1 MKRRIPLAAK
11 LGVTFILVILLA
23 VGLVYGLILWSF
35 TRQFDEYRRTSRE
48 KFASEVAAL
57 LANYREETGAWK
69 GVGEM
74 VLTRPYVVTLG
85 EQSLEGKVS
94 IFDVPFGLF
103 DHDGGFIAT
112 NSWEWLN
119 TFVSL
124 DTRGAVN
131 PLTEEQQGRGLP
143 IYVGGR
149 REGTLVVGDIGNPG
163 AAEAVFLSTVAQSAL
178 IGGGIAIGLSLLL
191 STILIVQILR
201 PLHALSRATDR
212 VTEGTF
218 PDEIQLRT
226 HDEIGRLGESFN
238 QMVESLKRSEA
249 VRQTMTADI
258 AHEIRTPV
266 TIIQGTLEAILDG
279 VYDASEESIAPIYEE
294 TLHLGR
300 LIDDLRDLALAEAG
314 ELRLAREPVDLIDLV
329 QQVADM
335 AFVPREETPRLHFDV
350 AAGLPKVSLDRK
362 RFRQVIANLL
372 SNALRHTPRD
382 GDVFIRIRRLGN
394 AVELVVADTGP
405 GIRPAD
411 LPHLF
416 ERFYRADPA
425 RGRAGGSGLGL
436 AIAKQWVEAHNGTI
450 HAANRPAGGAEF
462 TVRLPVS

>member
-1 MKRRIPLAAK
+1 
-11 LGVTFILVILLA
+11 
-23 VGLVYGLILWSF
+23 
-35 TRQFDEYRRTSRE
+35 
-48 KFASEVAAL
+48 
-57 LANYREETGAWK
+57 
-69 GVGEM
+69 
-74 VLTRPYVVTLG
+74 
-85 EQSLEGKVS
+85 
-94 IFDVPFGLF
+94 
-103 DHDGGFIAT
+103 
-112 NSWEWLN
+112 
-119 TFVSL
+119 
-124 DTRGAVN
+124 
-131 PLTEEQQGRGLP
+131 
-143 IYVGGR
+143 
-149 REGTLVVGDIGNPG
+149 
-163 AAEAVFLSTVAQSAL
+163 
-178 IGGGIAIGLSLLL
+178 
-191 STILIVQILR
+191 
-201 PLHALSRATDR
+201 
-212 VTEGTF
+212 
-218 PDEIQLRT
+218 
-226 HDEIGRLGESFN
+226 
-238 QMVESLKRSEA
+238 MVESLKRSEA

-335 AFVPREETPRLHFDV
+335 AFVPREETPRLHFDS
-350 AAGLPKVSLDRK
+350 AANLPKVSLDRK

-382 GDVFIRIRRLGN
+382 GDVFIRIRRLENG
-394 AVELVVADTGP
+394 VELVVADTGP

-450 HAANRPAGGAEF
+450 RAANRTAGGAEF